1 MTSPSRIA
9 HDLTEAFR
17 QPDCPVC
24 RLIERD
30 VQQYIDGFFYES
42 ITVVERR
49 AEIRSARGFC
59 PPHGAI
65 LAGHSRALGTAIMH
79 HDVLNDVLRGFPGE
93 EQEKQQQATPVRAL
107 QRVFTPLKRRV
118 VLALQPKHECVLCRH
133 ERHQERVV
141 LEVLLDGMRSETM
154 RSEFTH
160 SSGLCLPHLQAALEI
175 RNARAESAR
184 ALIEAQGE
192 IIRRL
197 RDQLALFIHKN
208 NGSYESSTI
217 GDEARAPARA
227 TRMVSGRKSRA

>member
-1 MTSPSRIA
+1 MSTPSRIA
-9 HDLTEAFR
+9 HDLMQAFR

-30 VQQYIDGFFYES
+30 SQQYIDGFFYES

-59 PPHGAI
+59 PPHAAI

-93 EQEKQQQATPVRAL
+93 NQEKQQRTTPIQAL
-107 QRVFTPLKRRV
+107 QRAFAPLQQRV
-118 VLALQPKHECVLCRH
+118 VQALQPKHVCVLCAH
-133 ERHQERVV
+133 EQHQERVV
-141 LEVLLDGMRSETM
+141 LESLLEGMHSQPM
-154 RSEFTH
+154 RSEFAH
-160 SSGLCLPHLQAALEI
+160 SDGLCLPHLRSALEI

-184 ALIEAQGE
+184 ALIETQGE
-192 IIRRL
+192 IMRRL

-208 NGSYESSTI
+208 NGSYESSAV

-227 TRMVSGRKSRA
+227 TRMVSGRKFRA

>member
-49 AEIRSARGFC
+49 AEIRSARG
-59 PPHGAI
+59 
-65 LAGHSRALGTAIMH
+65 LH
-79 HDVLNDVLRGFPGE
+79 HDVLNDVLRGFPGDN
-93 EQEKQQQATPVRAL
+93 QENQRRTTPIQALQQAFAPLR
-107 QRVFTPLKRRV
+107 QRVLQ
-118 VLALQPKHECVLCRH
+118 ALQPKHVCVLCAH

-141 LEVLLDGMRSETM
+141 LEALLEGMRGQLM
-154 RSEFTH
+154 CSEFTH
-160 SSGLCLPHLQAALEI
+160 SDGLCLPHLRAALEI
-175 RNARAESAR
+175 RSARAESAR

-192 IIRRL
+192 IMRRL
-197 RDQLALFIHKN
+197 RDQLALVIHKN
-208 NGSYESSTI
+208 NGSYETSTI
-217 GDEARAPARA
+217 GEEAHAPARA

>member
-1 MTSPSRIA
+1 MTSPSRLA

-79 HDVLNDVLRGFPGE
+79 HDVLNDVLRGFPGDN
-93 EQEKQQQATPVRAL
+93 QENQRRTTPIQALQQAFAPLR
-107 QRVFTPLKRRV
+107 QRVLQ
-118 VLALQPKHECVLCRH
+118 ALQPKHVCVLCAH

-141 LEVLLDGMRSETM
+141 LEALLEGMRGQLM
-154 RSEFTH
+154 CSEFTH
-160 SSGLCLPHLQAALEI
+160 SGGLCLPHLRAALEI
-175 RNARAESAR
+175 RSARAESAR

-192 IIRRL
+192 IMRRL

-217 GDEARAPARA
+217 GEEAHAPARA